1 MKGIG
6 EVIARVT
13 VEDKH
18 TEPKISWVN
27 DEELPEDTLIEWA
40 VKQINQRWK
49 DAYPVQAL
57 LIGEILDT
65 SFEKDSKGGMFSN
78 NRTMDLSK
86 ISHTTVEDLA
96 ESLAKMKWSDLN

>member
-1 MKGIG
+1 M
-6 EVIARVT
+6 
-13 VEDKH
+13 
-18 TEPKISWVN
+18 
-27 DEELPEDTLIEWA
+27 
-40 VKQINQRWK
+40 
-49 DAYPVQAL
+49 QAL